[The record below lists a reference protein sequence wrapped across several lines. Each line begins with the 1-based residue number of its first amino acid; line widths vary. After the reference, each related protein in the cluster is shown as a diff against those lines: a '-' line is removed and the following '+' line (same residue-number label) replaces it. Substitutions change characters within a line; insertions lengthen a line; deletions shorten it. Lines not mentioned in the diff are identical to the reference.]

1 MLMPKSNLRN
11 LMLRADVIQAVKDDK
26 FHIYALASIDEGI
39 EVLTRMTAVTRD
51 SAGRSA
57 RLD

>member
-1 MLMPKSNLRN
+1 MPKSNLRN

-26 FHIYALASIDEGI
+26 FHIYALAFIDEGI
-39 EVLTRMTAVTRD
+39 EVLTGMTAGTRD

>member
-1 MLMPKSNLRN
+1 MPKSNLRN

-26 FHIYALASIDEGI
+26 FLIYALASIDEGI
-39 EVLTRMTAVTRD
+39 EVLTLVTAVTRD